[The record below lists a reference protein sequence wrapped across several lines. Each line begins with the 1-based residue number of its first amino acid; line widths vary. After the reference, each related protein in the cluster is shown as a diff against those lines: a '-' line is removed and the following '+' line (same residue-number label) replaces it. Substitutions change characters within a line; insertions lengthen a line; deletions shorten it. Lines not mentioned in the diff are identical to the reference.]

1 MNNFKFRVW
10 DKKLQITG
18 TVSNIDFEYE
28 EVTFY
33 IDDEEELE
41 TYQPFE
47 DVVLMQSTGLFDK
60 NGKEIFEGDIIKF
73 PDLYGF
79 YDFEG
84 GLTSVDGLNVASV
97 VKKGNCITLDNF
109 AGKDGFTERELEN
122 YECTFDDLDFK
133 NFEVIGNIYENK
145 ELLENEI

>member
-1 MNNFKFRVW
+1 MNNLKFRAW
-10 DKKLQITG
+10 DKKLQKFG
-18 TVSNIDFEYE
+18 TVSNIDLEFE

-33 IDDEEELE
+33 TDDEEGLE
-41 TYQPFE
+41 ICQPFE
-47 DVVLMQSTGLFDK
+47 DVEIMQSTGYKDK
-60 NGKEIFEGDIIKF
+60 KGIEIFIGDIVKF

-84 GLTSVDGLNVASV
+84 GLTSVDGFNIASV
-97 VKKGNCITLDNF
+97 VNKGSYITLDNF

-133 NFEVIGNIYENK
+133 NFEVIGNIYENE
-145 ELLENEI
+145 ELLR